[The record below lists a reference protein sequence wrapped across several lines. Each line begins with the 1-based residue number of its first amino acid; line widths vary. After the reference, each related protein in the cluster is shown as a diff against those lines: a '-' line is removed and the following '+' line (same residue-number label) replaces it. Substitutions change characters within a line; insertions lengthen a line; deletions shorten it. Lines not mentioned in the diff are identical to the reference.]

1 MSTINNLSVTLTES
15 TIEKFL
21 RSQLSNITFQNEEK
35 PLYDDNGI
43 KIVANVQIKKIEF
56 NDFDLTPPDTFAI
69 KKISVEFERINIVIS
84 ADIKHIKNE
93 NVIVTPDLPDV
104 RDPFT
109 GRVIIEG
116 REVPDI
122 VLWRIDLFGE
132 NPDIKLTI
140 GLEEFIKPTISAGFN
155 FITNNFTVSLGLK
168 DFEFNDFIIPE
179 SIAKT
184 IKDNIMEEVER
195 TIKNAVGNNP
205 IGDVLAKIGDLLS
218 LLPVPDVTGLVV
230 DNVIKSEAFEEF
242 VANQIR
248 SKLGEY
254 VLYVPHNFKLGPD
267 QSPIELSINSPTV
280 NVTDN
285 QITISVDVNEL

>member
-1 MSTINNLSVTLTES
+1 MNNLSVTLTES

-35 PLYDDNGI
+35 PLYDNNGI
-43 KIVANVQIKKIEF
+43 KIVANVHIRKIEF
-56 NDFDLTPPDTFAI
+56 NDFDLTPPDTFSI
-69 KKISVEFERINIVIS
+69 KRISVEFERINIVIS
-84 ADIKHIKNE
+84 ADIKHLKDE
-93 NVIVTPDLPDV
+93 KVIVTPDLPDV
-104 RDPFT
+104 RDPIS
-109 GRVIIEG
+109 GRVIIRG

-132 NPDIKLTI
+132 NPDINLTI
-140 GLEEFIKPTISAGFN
+140 GLEEFIKPTISTSFN

-168 DFEFNDFIIPE
+168 DFEFNDFVIPE
-179 SIAKT
+179 SIAET
-184 IKDNIMEEVER
+184 IKDNIVEEVEK

-205 IGDVLAKIGDLLS
+205 IGDVLAKIGDLLN
-218 LLPVPDVTGLVV
+218 LLPVPDFTGLVI
-230 DNVIKSEAFEEF
+230 DNVIKSEAFEQF

-254 VLYVPHNFKLGPD
+254 VLYVPHNIKLGSD

-285 QITISVDVNEL
+285 QITISVDVNES